1 MQQWLWLCL
10 TQMRNGGNSVSEE
23 EAFDLLD
30 IITISSLILQII
42 DHNKTA
48 RQLTNDDLMQELQS
62 QDRKYLDKIIENQNE
77 ILSILSQINEDMSA
91 K

>member
-10 TQMRNGGNSVSEE
+10 TQMRNGGNSASEE

-30 IITISSLILQII
+30 IITASSLILQII

-48 RQLTNDDLMQELQS
+48 RQLTNDDLMRELQS
-62 QDRKYLDKIIENQNE
+62 QDRKYLDKIIKNQNE
-77 ILSILSQINEDMSA
+77 ILSILSQISEDMSA